1 MHRQIKKVGVF
12 PSELKS
18 GGENIPDE
26 PHDLDFL
33 LGRRHKE
40 HPYTFLHLL
49 IYISF
54 SE

>member
-1 MHRQIKKVGVF
+1 MYSLDNLTTFSPFFMITPKKGRGV

-33 LGRRHKE
+33 GRRHKE
-40 HPYTFLHLL
+40 HP
-49 IYISF
+49 
-54 SE
+54 